1 MELTAFKNTPE
12 ELIRH
17 IMGYARPTYYY
28 MKELNESLKDT
39 HYMLERYGTYRH
51 PPHPLARCWAQMIGY
66 MDLDESD
73 DTLLSMMESEGDRNG
88 ELNRVEL
95 PNGESKA
102 LWYVYRGEEV

>member
-28 MKELNESLKDT
+28 MNELNESLKHT
-39 HYMLERYGTYRH
+39 RYIFERWDKYE
-51 PPHPLARCWAQMIGY
+51 HPLTPKQRVFNQMLGETE
-66 MDLDESD
+66 LDEGE
-73 DTLLSMMESEGDRNG
+73 DTLLSISEVYLNW

-95 PNGESKA
+95 PNGESKE
-102 LWYVYRGEEV
+102 LWYIPREE